1 MTEDWTL
8 HMTVTKYFLG
18 IDENEYQQRCEVL
31 LNTIQANGLNGVILF
46 NADYVLYYT
55 GFAFIPTERPV
66 AFVMSKEGEKAMFV
80 PRMEVEH
87 AKANALIDTVSHYT
101 EYPDKPH
108 PMTGLSKLLS
118 EMAISGHIGADN
130 DGYPRLF
137 GYRGAKLSALGDFEI
152 FDIVDAIE
160 DQMAIK
166 SQAEIDLLIE
176 STKWSTLALNLL
188 KKYTV
193 VGITET
199 EAVQRANFEATQ
211 AMMNAIGSI
220 YKAQGWQ
227 KDGAYAEYRG
237 QIGRNSAIPHAL
249 ANNITFQRGDVL
261 VAESTARV
269 WGYQTELERTFIM
282 GEASPEQAR
291 FFQHMLN
298 LQNIAFEM
306 IKPNVLCSDVDKAV
320 RAYYEKEDLL
330 PYWRH
335 HTGHAIG
342 SRYHEGPF
350 LDIGDDTVIQEGM
363 VFTIEP
369 GLYHMDLGGFRHS
382 DTIVVNR
389 DGIEIITYSPSD
401 LDAMTIPV

>member
-1 MTEDWTL
+1 MTITNFHL
-8 HMTVTKYFLG
+8 Q
-18 IDENEYQQRCEVL
+18 IDAVEYQHRCEAL
-31 LNTIQANGLNGVILF
+31 LQKIHNNGLSGVVLF

-55 GFAFIPTERPV
+55 GFAFIPTERPI
-66 AFVMSKEGEKAMFV
+66 AFVINKKGERAMFV

-87 AKANALIDTVSHYT
+87 AQANALIDKVSHYT

-108 PMTGLSKLLS
+108 PMYGLITLLS
-118 EMAISGHIGADN
+118 EMNISGKVGADN

-137 GYRGAKLSALGDFEI
+137 GYRGEKLSTLGNFEI
-152 FDIVDAIE
+152 VDIVDAVE

-176 STKWSTLALNLL
+176 STKWATLALNLL
-188 KKYTV
+188 KKYTA
-193 VGITET
+193 VGTTET
-199 EAVQRANFEATQ
+199 EAVQHANFEATN
-211 AMMNAIGSI
+211 AMMNAIGNI

-227 KDGAYAEYRG
+227 QDGAYAEYRG

-249 ANNITFQRGDVL
+249 ANNITFQIGDVL

-269 WGYQTELERTFIM
+269 WGYQTELERTFII
-282 GEASPEQAR
+282 GEASSEQKR

-298 LQNIAFEM
+298 LQDIAFEM
-306 IKPNVLCSDVDKAV
+306 IKPDVLCSEVDKAV
-320 RAYYEKEDLL
+320 RAYYTKEDLL

-342 SRYHEGPF
+342 SRYHESPF
-350 LDIGDDTVIQEGM
+350 LDVGDDTVIQEGM

-369 GLYHMDLGGFRHS
+369 GLYHTDLGGFRHS
-382 DTIVVNR
+382 DTIVVNSN
-389 DGIEIITYSPSD
+389 GIEIITYSPRD
-401 LDAMTIPV
+401 LEAMTIPI